1 MKITASEAAKK
12 VGKSVPTIR
21 KAIKNG
27 KLSAK
32 KRKGKGW
39 IIETSE
45 LFKIWPDVSNDSD
58 VTSTTSG
65 VKTDV
70 LQAKINPLRETLDET
85 KADRD
90 RWREPV
96 ESQST
101 KPKGFWPNRLK
112 IAKVAKLYNWL
123 IKRYISNRITKG

>member
-1 MKITASEAAKK
+1 MKISVSQAAKK
-12 VGKSVPTIR
+12 VGKSVSTIT

-27 KLSAK
+27 KLPAK

-45 LFKIWPDVSNDSD
+45 LFKIWPAVSNDSD

-70 LQAKINPLRETLDET
+70 LQAEINPLREMPDET

-90 RWREPV
+90 RWREQV

-101 KPKGFWPNRLK
+101 KPKGFWPNRFK
-112 IAKVAKLYNWL
+112 IAKVVKLYNRL
-123 IKRYISNRITKG
+123 IKRYIPNRRTKN